1 MAELA
6 KSRNKH
12 ESFLASHRTIE
23 VRLEKGTFNS
33 TVRVNSNIKV
43 SAF

>member
-12 ESFLASHRTIE
+12 KTFLASHRTTE

-33 TVRVNSNIKV
+33 KVQVNLNIKV